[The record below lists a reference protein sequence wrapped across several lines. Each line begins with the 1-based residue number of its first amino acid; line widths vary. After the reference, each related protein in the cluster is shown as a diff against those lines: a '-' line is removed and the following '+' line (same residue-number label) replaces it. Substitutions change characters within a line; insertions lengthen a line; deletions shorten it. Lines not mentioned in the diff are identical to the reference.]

1 MRPPLLIKNA
11 LRIATM
17 DDAGTELKDADVLIR
32 GRVIVAV
39 GKGLEEDGARVLD
52 ARGCVVI
59 PGMVNTHHHLC
70 QTLTRATPAAQ
81 DAKLFDWLV
90 YHYTV
95 WRHLTPEYAA
105 LGAQVGLGELLLTGC
120 TTSTDHTYL
129 YPRGLTGLVDAQIEA
144 AKALGI
150 RFHPTRGS
158 MSVGS
163 SHGGLPPDDCT
174 QAEEEILRDGERLV
188 KEYHDN
194 GPYAMTRVGLAP
206 CAPFSVSPELMKET
220 AAQAK
225 KWGVR
230 VHTHLCETLD
240 EEAYCLEKYK
250 LRPVDFIESLGWM
263 DSNVWLAHMVH
274 VGDDEIK
281 RLAKAKVGIAHCP
294 SSNFR
299 LGSGVPPV
307 RKYMDAGVPVGLAVD
322 GSASNDTSDMLGEA
336 RQAMLVHRV
345 KSGVSSMPARDA
357 LRLATRGGAAVVGT
371 GRHRLARR
379 RQGRRRRRLRRQP
392 ARLRGLGRG
401 PGRRAAVLRRVAP
414 REVDDR
420 QRPRR
425 RRGRPPGQRRR
436 GRPHAPRQRRL
447 PRPPAQSRRDRL
459 GVGLSAVDGRAHQ

>member
-11 LRIATM
+11 LRVATM

-32 GRVIVAV
+32 GRVIVSV
-39 GKGLEEDGARVLD
+39 GKDLSEDGAEVLD

-144 AKALGI
+144 ARSLGI

-163 SHGGLPPDDCT
+163 SKGGLPPDDCT

-230 VHTHLCETLD
+230 MHTHLCETLD

-250 LRPVDFIESLGWM
+250 LRPIDFIESLGWM
-263 DSNVWLAHMVH
+263 DSKVWLAHMVH
-274 VGDDEIK
+274 VNDDEIR

-307 RKYMDAGVPVGLAVD
+307 RKYLDAGVPVGLAVD
-322 GSASNDTSDMLGEA
+322 GSASNDTSDMLAEA
-336 RQAMLVHRV
+336 RQMMLSHRV
-345 KSGVSSMPARDA
+345 KSGVASMPARDV
-357 LRLATRGGAAVVGT
+357 LRAATRGGAAVA
-371 GRHRLARR
+371 GRDDIGQIAAGKAADLAIFDVSGLDYAGSAGDPVASLLFCGASHRTKWTVVNGHVVVENGHLKNIDEVDVARR
-379 RQGRRRRRLRRQP
+379 
-392 ARLRGLGRG
+392 AN
-401 PGRRAAVLRRVAP
+401 AACLDLLKKA
-414 REVDDR
+414 
-420 QRPRR
+420 
-425 RRGRPPGQRRR
+425 G
-436 GRPHAPRQRRL
+436 AI
-447 PRPPAQSRRDRL
+447 A
-459 GVGLSAVDGRAHQ
+459 

>member
-1 MRPPLLIKNA
+1 
-11 LRIATM
+11 
-17 DDAGTELKDADVLIR
+17 
-32 GRVIVAV
+32 
-39 GKGLEEDGARVLD
+39 
-52 ARGCVVI
+52 
-59 PGMVNTHHHLC
+59 
-70 QTLTRATPAAQ
+70 
-81 DAKLFDWLV
+81 
-90 YHYTV
+90 
-95 WRHLTPEYAA
+95 
-105 LGAQVGLGELLLTGC
+105 LGELLLTGC

-144 AKALGI
+144 AKSLGI

-163 SHGGLPPDDCT
+163 SKGGLPPDDCT

-194 GPYAMTRVGLAP
+194 GAYAMTRIGLAP

-230 VHTHLCETLD
+230 MHTNLCETLD

-250 LRPVDFIESLGWM
+250 MRPIDFIESLGWM

-274 VGDDEIK
+274 VSDDEIK
-281 RLAKAKVGIAHCP
+281 RLAKAKVGVAHCP

-336 RQAMLVHRV
+336 RQMMLSHRV
-345 KSGVSSMPARDA
+345 KSGVASMPARDV
-357 LRLATRGGAAVVGT
+357 LRAATRGGATV
-371 GRHRLARR
+371 
-379 RQGRRRRRLRRQP
+379 
-392 ARLRGLGRG
+392 LGRDDIG
-401 PGRRAAVLRRVAP
+401 SLAAGKAADVAIFDVDRLDYAGSAGDPVASLLFCGASHRTKWTIVNGHVVVEDGRLLNADEGDLTRRANAACLDLLRKA
-414 REVDDR
+414 
-420 QRPRR
+420 
-425 RRGRPPGQRRR
+425 G
-436 GRPHAPRQRRL
+436 AI
-447 PRPPAQSRRDRL
+447 A
-459 GVGLSAVDGRAHQ
+459 

>member
-11 LRIATM
+11 LRVVTM
-17 DDAGTELKDADVLIR
+17 DDAGTELTDADVLIR

-39 GKGLEEDGARVLD
+39 GKDLEEEGAQVLD

-144 AKALGI
+144 AQSLGI

-163 SHGGLPPDDCT
+163 SKGGLPPDDCT

-194 GPYAMTRVGLAP
+194 GAYAMTRVGLAP

-220 AAQAK
+220 ARSAK

-230 VHTHLCETLD
+230 MHTHLCETLD
-240 EEAYCLEKYK
+240 EETYCLEKYK
-250 LRPVDFIESLGWM
+250 LRPIDFIESLGWL

-274 VGDDEIK
+274 VNDDEIK
-281 RLAKAKVGIAHCP
+281 RLAQAKVGIAHCP

-345 KSGVSSMPARDA
+345 KSGVASMPARDA
-357 LRLATRGGAAVVGT
+357 LRLATRGGAAVVGRDDIGSLAAGKAADVAIFDVDRLDYAGSAGDPVASLLFCGASHRT
-371 GRHRLARR
+371 KWTIVNGHIVVEDGRLKNIDEA
-379 RQGRRRRRLRRQP
+379 
-392 ARLRGLGRG
+392 AVT
-401 PGRRAAVLRRVAP
+401 RAANAACLDLLRKA
-414 REVDDR
+414 
-420 QRPRR
+420 
-425 RRGRPPGQRRR
+425 G
-436 GRPHAPRQRRL
+436 AI
-447 PRPPAQSRRDRL
+447 A
-459 GVGLSAVDGRAHQ
+459 

>member
-11 LRIATM
+11 LRVATM
-17 DDAGTELKDADVLIR
+17 DDAGTELADADVLIK
-32 GRVIVAV
+32 GRVILAV
-39 GKGLEEDGARVLD
+39 GKDLEAPDDAQVLD

-90 YHYTV
+90 YHYRV

-144 AKALGI
+144 ARSLGI
-150 RFHPTRGS
+150 RFSPTRGS
-158 MSVGS
+158 MSVGVS
-163 SHGGLPPDDCT
+163 KGGLPPDDCT
-174 QAEEEILRDGERLV
+174 ESEEEILRDGERLI
-188 KEYHDN
+188 KEHHDK
-194 GPYAMTRVGLAP
+194 GPYGMIQIGLAP
-206 CAPFSVSPELMKET
+206 CAPFSVSTNLMKET

-230 VHTHLCETLD
+230 MHTHLCETLD

-250 LRPVDFIESLGWM
+250 LRPIDFIESLGWM

-274 VGDDEIK
+274 VSDDEIA
-281 RLAKAKVGIAHCP
+281 RLAKAKVGVAHCP
-294 SSNFR
+294 SSNLR

-307 RKYMDAGVPVGLAVD
+307 RKYLDAGVAVGLAVD

-345 KSGVSSMPARDA
+345 KSGVASMPAREA
-357 LRLATRGGAAVVGT
+357 LRMATRGGAAVVGRDDI
-371 GRHRLARR
+371 GQIAAGKAADLAIFDVNRLDYAGSAGDPVASLLFCGAGHRTKWTIVNGHIVVENGVLKNLDEGETTRKANAACLDL
-379 RQGRRRRRLRRQP
+379 LRK
-392 ARLRGLGRG
+392 AG
-401 PGRRAAVLRRVAP
+401 AIA
-414 REVDDR
+414 
-420 QRPRR
+420 
-425 RRGRPPGQRRR
+425 
-436 GRPHAPRQRRL
+436 
-447 PRPPAQSRRDRL
+447 
-459 GVGLSAVDGRAHQ
+459 

>member
-11 LRIATM
+11 LRVVTM
-17 DDAGTELKDADVLIR
+17 DDAGTELAGADVLIR
-32 GRVIVAV
+32 GRVIVSV
-39 GKGLEEDGARVLD
+39 GKDLEEPGARVLD

-105 LGAQVGLGELLLTGC
+105 LGATVGLGELLLTGC

-144 AKALGI
+144 AKTLGI

-163 SHGGLPPDDCT
+163 SKGGLPPDDCT

-188 KEYHDN
+188 KAYHDAS
-194 GPYAMTRVGLAP
+194 PYSMTRVGLAP

-225 KWGVR
+225 RWGVR
-230 VHTHLCETLD
+230 MHTHLCETLD

-250 LRPVDFIESLGWM
+250 LRPIDFIESLGWM
-263 DSNVWLAHMVH
+263 ESNVWLAHMVH
-274 VGDDEIK
+274 VNDGEIA

-307 RKYMDAGVPVGLAVD
+307 RKYLDAGVTVGLAVD

-336 RQAMLVHRV
+336 RQALLVHRV
-345 KSGVSSMPARDA
+345 KSGVASMPARDV
-357 LRLATRGGAAVVGT
+357 LRMATRGGAAVA
-371 GRHRLARR
+371 GRDD
-379 RQGRRRRRLRRQP
+379 
-392 ARLRGLGRG
+392 LGQI
-401 PGRRAAVLRRVAP
+401 AAGKAADVAIFD
-414 REVDDR
+414 V
-420 QRPRR
+420 
-425 RRGRPPGQRRR
+425 
-436 GRPHAPRQRRL
+436 
-447 PRPPAQSRRDRL
+447 DRL
-459 GVGLSAVDGRAHQ
+459 DYAGSAGDPVASLLFCGASHRTKWTIVNGRIVVEDGRLLNIDETKVARDANAACLDLLRKAGALA

>member
-1 MRPPLLIKNA
+1 MRQPLLIKNA
-11 LRIATM
+11 LRVACM

-32 GRVIVAV
+32 GRVIVSV
-39 GKGLEEDGARVLD
+39 GKDLEEPGARVLD

-59 PGMVNTHHHLC
+59 PGMINTHHHLV

-105 LGAQVGLGELLLTGC
+105 AGARVGLGELLLTGC

-144 AKALGI
+144 ARALGI

-163 SHGGLPPDDCT
+163 SRGGLPPDDCT
-174 QAEEEILRDGERLV
+174 QDEEEILKDGERLV
-188 KEYHDN
+188 KQYHDAAQ
-194 GPYAMTRVGLAP
+194 YSMCRVGLAP

-220 AAQAK
+220 AVQAK

-230 VHTHLCETLD
+230 MHTHLCETLD
-240 EEAYCLEKYK
+240 EETYCLEKYK
-250 LRPVDFIESLGWM
+250 MRPIDFIESLGWM
-263 DSNVWLAHMVH
+263 SENTWLAHMVH
-274 VGDDEIK
+274 VSDDEIK

-294 SSNFR
+294 SSNLR

-307 RKYMDAGVPVGLAVD
+307 RKYLDAGVPVALAVD
-322 GSASNDTSDMLGEA
+322 GSASNDTSDMLAEA

-345 KSGVSSMPARDA
+345 KSGVTSMPARDA
-357 LRLATRGGAAVVGT
+357 LRMATRGGAAVVGRDDI
-371 GRHRLARR
+371 GQIAPGKAADIAVFDVDRIDYAGAAGDPVAALLFCGASHRTKWTI
-379 RQGRRRRRLRRQP
+379 
-392 ARLRGLGRG
+392 
-401 PGRRAAVLRRVAP
+401 
-414 REVDDR
+414 
-420 QRPRR
+420 
-425 RRGRPPGQRRR
+425 
-436 GRPHAPRQRRL
+436 
-447 PRPPAQSRRDRL
+447 
-459 GVGLSAVDGRAHQ
+459 VDGRVVVEDGRLVNADEKQVVREANAACLDLLKKAGAIA

>member
-1 MRPPLLIKNA
+1 
-11 LRIATM
+11 M
-17 DDAGTELKDADVLIR
+17 DDAGTELTDADILMK
-32 GRVIVAV
+32 GRVILAV
-39 GKGLEEDGARVLD
+39 GKNLDAPDDARVLN
-52 ARGCVVI
+52 ASGCVVI

-81 DAKLFDWLV
+81 NAKLFDWLV
-90 YHYTV
+90 YHYGV

-129 YPRGLTGLVDAQIEA
+129 YPKGQTGLVDAQIDA
-144 AKALGI
+144 ARSLGI
-150 RFHPTRGS
+150 RFHATRGS

-163 SHGGLPPDDCT
+163 SGGGLPPDDCT

-188 KEYHDN
+188 KEHHDK
-194 GPYAMTRVGLAP
+194 GPYAMIQIGLAP
-206 CAPFSVSPELMKET
+206 CAPFSVSKELMKET

-230 VHTHLCETLD
+230 MHTHLCETID

-250 LRPVDFIESLGWM
+250 LRPIDFVESLGWL

-274 VGDDEIK
+274 VNDDEIK

-307 RKYMDAGVPVGLAVD
+307 RKYIDGGIAVGLAVD

-345 KSGVSSMPARDA
+345 KSGVESMSARDA
-357 LRLATRGGAAVVGT
+357 LRLATRGGAAVVGRDDI
-371 GRHRLARR
+371 GQIAPGKAADLAIFDVNRIDYAGSAGDPVASLLFCGAGHRTKWTIVNGHVVVENGTLLNVDE
-379 RQGRRRRRLRRQP
+379 GDIT
-392 ARLRGLGRG
+392 
-401 PGRRAAVLRRVAP
+401 RRANAACLDLLKKA
-414 REVDDR
+414 
-420 QRPRR
+420 
-425 RRGRPPGQRRR
+425 G
-436 GRPHAPRQRRL
+436 AI
-447 PRPPAQSRRDRL
+447 A
-459 GVGLSAVDGRAHQ
+459 

>member
-11 LRIATM
+11 LRVVVM
-17 DDAGTELKDADVLIR
+17 DDAGTEYSGADVLIR
-32 GRVIVAV
+32 GRVIVSV
-39 GKGLEEDGARVLD
+39 GKNLEEDGAQVLD

-59 PGMVNTHHHLC
+59 PGMINTHHHLC

-81 DAKLFDWLV
+81 DAKLFDWLT

-105 LGAQVGLGELLLTGC
+105 LGATVGLGELLLTGC

-144 AKALGI
+144 AKTLGI

-163 SHGGLPPDDCT
+163 SQGGLPPDDCT
-174 QAEEEILRDGERLV
+174 QAEEEILRDGQRLV
-188 KEYHDN
+188 KAYHDN

-206 CAPFSVSPELMKET
+206 CAPFSVSPSLMKET
-220 AAQAK
+220 AAEAK

-230 VHTHLCETLD
+230 MHTHLCETLD
-240 EEAYCLEKYK
+240 EEAYCLERYG
-250 LRPVDFIESLGWM
+250 LRPIDFIESLGWM

-274 VGDDEIK
+274 VNEDEIA

-307 RKYMDAGVPVGLAVD
+307 RRYLDAGVNVGLAVD

-345 KSGVSSMPARDA
+345 KSGVGSMPARDA
-357 LRLATRGGAAVVGT
+357 LRLATRGGAAVIGRDDVGQLSA
-371 GRHRLARR
+371 GK
-379 RQGRRRRRLRRQP
+379 
-392 ARLRGLGRG
+392 
-401 PGRRAAVLRRVAP
+401 AADVAIFD
-414 REVDDR
+414 V
-420 QRPRR
+420 
-425 RRGRPPGQRRR
+425 
-436 GRPHAPRQRRL
+436 
-447 PRPPAQSRRDRL
+447 DRL
-459 GVGLSAVDGRAHQ
+459 DYAGSAGDPVAALLFCGASHRTKWTIVNGKIVVENGRLVNADESQVTRDANAACLDLLRKAGAVA

>member
-11 LRIATM
+11 LRVATM
-17 DDAGTELKDADVLIR
+17 DDAGTELEGADILIK
-32 GRVIVAV
+32 GRVILAV
-39 GKGLEEDGARVLD
+39 GKDLEAPDDAQILD

-90 YHYTV
+90 YHYGV

-144 AKALGI
+144 ARSLGI
-150 RFHPTRGS
+150 RFCPTRGS
-158 MSVGS
+158 MSVGVS
-163 SHGGLPPDDCT
+163 KGGLPPDDCT
-174 QAEEEILRDGERLV
+174 ESEDEILRDGERMI
-188 KEYHDN
+188 KEHHDK
-194 GPYAMTRVGLAP
+194 GPYAMIQIGLAP
-206 CAPFSVSPELMKET
+206 CAPFSVSTNLMKET

-230 VHTHLCETLD
+230 MHTHLCETLD

-250 LRPVDFIESLGWM
+250 MRPIDFLESLGWM
-263 DSNVWLAHMVH
+263 NDNVWLAHMVH
-274 VGDDEIK
+274 VNDDEIR

-294 SSNFR
+294 SSNLR

-307 RKYMDAGVPVGLAVD
+307 RKYLDAGVSVGLAVD
-322 GSASNDTSDMLGEA
+322 GSASNDTSDMLAEA

-345 KSGVSSMPARDA
+345 KSGVSSMPAREA
-357 LRLATRGGAAVVGT
+357 LRMATRGGAAVVGRDDI
-371 GRHRLARR
+371 GQIAAGKAADLAIFD
-379 RQGRRRRRLRRQP
+379 
-392 ARLRGLGRG
+392 
-401 PGRRAAVLRRVAP
+401 V
-414 REVDDR
+414 
-420 QRPRR
+420 
-425 RRGRPPGQRRR
+425 
-436 GRPHAPRQRRL
+436 
-447 PRPPAQSRRDRL
+447 DRL
-459 GVGLSAVDGRAHQ
+459 DYAGSAGDPVASLLFCGAGHRTKWTIVNGHIVVENGILKNIDEGDITRKANAACLDLLRQAGAIA

>member
-11 LRIATM
+11 LRVVTM
-17 DDAGTELKDADVLIR
+17 DDAGTELADADVLVR
-32 GRVIVAV
+32 GRVIVSV
-39 GKGLEEDGARVLD
+39 GKNLEEPGARVLD

-59 PGMVNTHHHLC
+59 PGMINTHHHLC

-90 YHYTV
+90 YHYGV

-105 LGAQVGLGELLLTGC
+105 LGASVGLGELLLTGC
-120 TTSTDHTYL
+120 TTSADHTYL

-144 AKALGI
+144 AISLGI

-163 SHGGLPPDDCT
+163 SKGGLPPDDCT

-188 KEYHDN
+188 KEYHDK

-230 VHTHLCETLD
+230 MHTHLCETLD

-250 LRPVDFIESLGWM
+250 MRPIDFIESLGWLE
-263 DSNVWLAHMVH
+263 SNVWLAHMVH
-274 VGDDEIK
+274 VNEDEIR
-281 RLAKAKVGIAHCP
+281 RLAKAQAGVAHCP

-299 LGSGVPPV
+299 LGSDVPPV
-307 RKYMDAGVPVGLAVD
+307 RKYLDAGVPVGLAVD
-322 GSASNDTSDMLGEA
+322 GSASNDTSDMLAEA
-336 RQAMLVHRV
+336 RQAMLAHRV
-345 KSGVSSMPARDA
+345 KSGVSSMPARDV
-357 LRLATRGGAAVVGT
+357 LRMATRGGAAV
-371 GRHRLARR
+371 
-379 RQGRRRRRLRRQP
+379 
-392 ARLRGLGRG
+392 LGRDDLG
-401 PGRRAAVLRRVAP
+401 TLAAGKAADIAVFDVNRLDFAGSAGDPVASLLFCGASHRTKWTIVNGHVVVEDGRLLNADEPELTRRANAACLDLLRKA
-414 REVDDR
+414 
-420 QRPRR
+420 
-425 RRGRPPGQRRR
+425 G
-436 GRPHAPRQRRL
+436 AI
-447 PRPPAQSRRDRL
+447 A
-459 GVGLSAVDGRAHQ
+459 

>member
-11 LRIATM
+11 LRVATM
-17 DDAGTELKDADVLIR
+17 DDAGTELSGADVLIK
-32 GRVIVAV
+32 GRVILAV
-39 GKGLEEDGARVLD
+39 GKDLEAPDGAQILD

-90 YHYTV
+90 YHYQV

-144 AKALGI
+144 ARSLGI
-150 RFHPTRGS
+150 RFAPTRGS
-158 MSVGS
+158 MSVGVS
-163 SHGGLPPDDCT
+163 KGGLPPDDCT
-174 QAEEEILRDGERLV
+174 ESEEEILRDGERLV
-188 KEYHDN
+188 KEHHDK
-194 GPYAMTRVGLAP
+194 GPFAMIQIGLAP
-206 CAPFSVSPELMKET
+206 CAPFSVSTGLMKET

-230 VHTHLCETLD
+230 MHTHLCETLD

-250 LRPVDFIESLGWM
+250 LRPIDFIESLGWM

-274 VGDDEIK
+274 VNDDEIK
-281 RLAKAKVGIAHCP
+281 RLAKAEVGIAHCP
-294 SSNFR
+294 SSNLR

-307 RKYMDAGVPVGLAVD
+307 RRYLDAGVHVGIAVD

-345 KSGVSSMPARDA
+345 KSGVASMPAREA
-357 LRLATRGGAAVVGT
+357 LRMATRGGAAV
-371 GRHRLARR
+371 
-379 RQGRRRRRLRRQP
+379 
-392 ARLRGLGRG
+392 LGRDDIG
-401 PGRRAAVLRRVAP
+401 MIAPGKAADLAIFDV
-414 REVDDR
+414 
-420 QRPRR
+420 
-425 RRGRPPGQRRR
+425 
-436 GRPHAPRQRRL
+436 
-447 PRPPAQSRRDRL
+447 DRL
-459 GVGLSAVDGRAHQ
+459 DYAGSAGDPVAALLFCGAGHRAKWTVVNGHIVVENGRLKNIDEGDVTRKANAACLDLLRKAGATA